1 MRKGRQLQLEI
12 VREKASLRRRTFPY
26 RELEDE
32 KKLVMQSGKWKTLQ
46 MKVLLHAKVVK
57 EQGVWQVGWPEKKF
71 KRPIWMKSSKEE
83 WHKMNFERIR

>member
-1 MRKGRQLQLEI
+1 MRKGRI
-12 VREKASLRRRTFPY
+12 VREKASLRRKTFPY

-32 KKLVMQSGKWKTLQ
+32 KKMVMQSGKRKTLQ
-46 MKVLLHAKVVK
+46 VKVLLHAKVLK